1 MAEGTIAAAAAE
13 HLRALGVERLYGVPG
28 EDHMRL
34 LDAAQDAGLRYVLA
48 REETSACLMATVE
61 AQATGRLGAAAV
73 TLAPGVTNAINGIAN
88 AWLDRTPLLVFAGQH
103 PADRYPLIVR
113 QKLDSQALV
122 REVTRWQVTLT
133 PRVHQVLA
141 RAASLAAGD
150 PPGPVFVELPDD
162 VAQRDAEDD
171 LAPWAPRTAEGSIG
185 GVMTVPPSW
194 QVERLAELLQG
205 ASRPVVLVGGRYPD
219 AGERAAIRQVVEDYR
234 CVALTSPTAKGV
246 LPPDCPWFAGTFL
259 CSNLEEPLLQQADCI
274 LAIGLDAND
283 HFNRPW
289 PATAPTILLERAPLG
304 QGTFPVD
311 LSVRGDPGTVLAALA
326 GRTGRSEWTPE
337 DVRRHRSEV
346 RRALLGEGPPA
357 GLTQAA
363 VVEHLSARLPHETL
377 LAVDAGFGKPLTSLL
392 WESRE
397 HPAYFASHGLST
409 MGFGIPAANALQ
421 LAQPDRPVLALLGD
435 GSLLMRAAEI
445 GVAGELGL
453 APIFLVWLEGRMG
466 QIAVKQ
472 ERLGLA
478 EVGADFQVPRMETLA
493 DAFGAWGTEVD
504 TLAGLDAAL
513 DRGLGASQPT
523 LIGVRYDQSERRRL
537 FELLR
542 G

>member
-1 MAEGTIAAAAAE
+1 MAEATIAVAAAA

-34 LDAAQDAGLRYVLA
+34 LDAAQRAGVRYVLA

-61 AQATGRLGAAAV
+61 AQATGRVGAAAV
-73 TLAPGVTNAINGIAN
+73 TLAPGVTNAMNGLAN

-103 PADRYPLIVR
+103 PADRYPLVVR
-113 QKLDSQALV
+113 QGLDSKALV
-122 REVTRWQVTLT
+122 REITKWQVTLT
-133 PRVHQVLA
+133 PSAHQVLA
-141 RAASLAAGD
+141 RAAGLAAAD
-150 PPGPVFVELPDD
+150 PPGPVFVELPDH
-162 VAQRDAEDD
+162 VAQRAAVDD
-171 LAPWAPRTAEGSIG
+171 LGRWGPTENGFGDG
-185 GVMTVPPSW
+185 GAVLPATGAVK
-194 QVERLAELLQG
+194 RLGDLLSR
-205 ASRPVVLVGGRYPD
+205 ASRPVVIVGGRHLDP
-219 AGERAAIRQVVEDYR
+219 GERAAIRAVVEDFR

-246 LPPDCPWFAGTFL
+246 LPPECPWLAGTFL
-259 CSNLEEPLLQQADCI
+259 CSNLEEPLLQMADCI

-283 HFNRPW
+283 YFNRPW
-289 PATAPTILLERAPLG
+289 PASAPTILLERAPLS
-304 QGTFPVD
+304 QCAFPVE
-311 LSVRGDPGTVLAALA
+311 LRVQGDPSTVLGALP
-326 GRTGRSEWTPE
+326 GRTGRSEWTQTE
-337 DVRRHRSEV
+337 VAEHRAGV
-346 RRALLGEGPPA
+346 RRALLGDPPPS

-363 VVEHLSARLPHETL
+363 AIEHLSGRLPPSTL
-377 LAVDAGFGKPLTSLL
+377 VAVDAGFGKPLTSLL
-392 WESRE
+392 WESRD

-421 LAQPDRPVLALLGD
+421 LVHPDRPVLTLLGD

-445 GVAGELGL
+445 GVASELGL
-453 APIFLVWLEGRMG
+453 APIYLVWLEGRMG

-478 EVGADFQVPRMETLA
+478 EVGADFQVPRLETLA

-504 TLAGLDAAL
+504 TLAGLDAAV
-513 DRGLGASQPT
+513 DRALSGTRPA
-523 LIGVRYDQSERRRL
+523 LIGVRYEESERRRI